1 MGAGSHYFYFLFVFT
16 QIVWTAAWCWLPDG
30 NKRTTPNIK
39 HLVKWIAVQILGV
52 IPVLI
57 YSWHSIA
64 ALMAGSKGNLPVGL
78 PFHIPSLDDLAR
90 WGATT
95 TLESS
100 NPYRHVGLFIDKFFH
115 ENIFGPNSMSSLR
128 LIIGLTVV
136 AVVYIGLRRYS
147 SKVFPEKYL
156 VMWVFIPSIL
166 SLIFSFMFSYHLSK
180 IKIE

>member
-1 MGAGSHYFYFLFVFT
+1 MVLAVVWSAWVWYRIHSSTINNKQSLWWSCSIATFMGAGSHYFYFLFVVT

-30 NKRTTPNIK
+30 NKRTTPDIK

-64 ALMAGSKGNLPVGL
+64 ALMAGSKGNLPGGL

-115 ENIFGPNSMSSLR
+115 ELQHKYEFG
-128 LIIGLTVV
+128 
-136 AVVYIGLRRYS
+136 
-147 SKVFPEKYL
+147 
-156 VMWVFIPSIL
+156 
-166 SLIFSFMFSYHLSK
+166 
-180 IKIE
+180 